1 MIWIL
6 QVGITMILWYNQFYG
21 SDAIEFE
28 IPRASLMFIMLL
40 TAYLFHIQAMADA
53 RNAYTKIQ
61 FLRRY
66 PERFEKKLRFP
77 ALMLACQ
84 QFFIV
89 IFAETLNLTF
99 LCGQNTYLDLIMNY
113 VALAGVLEIDNVF
126 MST

>member
-66 PERFEKKLRFP
+66 PERFEKKTQISSLD
-77 ALMLACQ
+77 ACLSA
-84 QFFIV
+84 
-89 IFAETLNLTF
+89 IFYCHF
-99 LCGQNTYLDLIMNY
+99 C
-113 VALAGVLEIDNVF
+113 
-126 MST
+126 